1 MDDTLV
7 LLQNRLYHFNHKMD
21 LKPVHHSN
29 LLKRYQKVFKQFQ
42 LLSHYTILQNHLLDS
57 LSFGK
62 WVGESTRIVP
72 LSSAYRKKL
81 NCQAEMTY
89 VGGKTNIAPTGN
101 VRIELEAQVY
111 LANKGQ
117 LKLLPAFVLQ
127 AKKSTFFSDN
137 WTINRKV
144 RPHIIH
150 YNPQSKRATVRYAL
164 EFNPRTKHQKS
175 KKGQFYVYFF
185 NENKAKV
192 HFYELHLA
200 FKKILRN

>member
-1 MDDTLV
+1 
-7 LLQNRLYHFNHKMD
+7 
-21 LKPVHHSN
+21 
-29 LLKRYQKVFKQFQ
+29 
-42 LLSHYTILQNHLLDS
+42 LDS

-89 VGGKTNIAPTGN
+89 VGGKTNILPNGN
-101 VRIELEAQVY
+101 LRIEVEAQVS
-111 LANKGQ
+111 LENKKQ
-117 LKLLPAFVLQ
+117 LNLLPTFVLQ
-127 AKKSTFFSDN
+127 AKRSAYFSDQ
-137 WTINRKV
+137 WTVNRKV

-150 YNPQSKRATVRYAL
+150 FHARTKRATVRYAL
-164 EFNPRTKHQKS
+164 EFNPKTIKQKS